1 MFNISNK
8 IRLGKQPKIHCVIN
22 DSIQLIAQVHL
33 DLHFYL
39 LFLSCTPF
47 EYTVLL
53 TIIANCVVLAM
64 EHHLPNNDRPP
75 LAMRLVS
82 IQYKS
87 YVSHTF
93 GKKFIFHECIYIK
106 CIGII
111 FLLQEQTEPYFLG
124 IFTVEASL
132 KILAL
137 GFVLH
142 RGSYLRNT
150 WNIMDFIVV
159 VTGQVIC
166 SRCLSE

>member
-1 MFNISNK
+1 
-8 IRLGKQPKIHCVIN
+8 
-22 DSIQLIAQVHL
+22 
-33 DLHFYL
+33 
-39 LFLSCTPF
+39 
-47 EYTVLL
+47 
-53 TIIANCVVLAM
+53 M

-93 GKKFIFHECIYIK
+93 GIFSMNVCISNNLVLF
-106 CIGII
+106 

-159 VTGQVIC
+159 VTGYVIC
-166 SRCLSE
+166 CRCLSE

>member
-1 MFNISNK
+1 M
-8 IRLGKQPKIHCVIN
+8 
-22 DSIQLIAQVHL
+22 HL

-87 YVSHTF
+87 HVSHTF
-93 GKKFIFHECIYIK
+93 GKMIK
-106 CIGII
+106 DNSVLFSMNVSISNTSVLF

-159 VTGQVIC
+159 VTGYVL
-166 SRCLSE
+166 RCLCSKV